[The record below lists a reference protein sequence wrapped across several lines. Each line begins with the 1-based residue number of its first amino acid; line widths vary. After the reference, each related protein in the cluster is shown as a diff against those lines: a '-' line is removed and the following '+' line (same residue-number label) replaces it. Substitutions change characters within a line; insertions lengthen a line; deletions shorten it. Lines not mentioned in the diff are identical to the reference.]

1 MDASNNIP
9 TFYGLT
15 QAQMAEFID
24 LYPTTR
30 NEDLCERF
38 GITKY
43 KIKVIRE
50 TLRDKHGI
58 LIAKTDEFM
67 REQWTIAGHK
77 GDDINRI
84 NGYKI
89 QRAHMAKLREE
100 GRAGRMKQ
108 KGDPSPWATATE
120 EQKAEWR
127 AKMSARRQKVM
138 ADEKR
143 RLMFGLP
150 QRTKLNFVEPN
161 GARANAKWALINKF
175 GYKFVE
181 KWLFEYDGNTERK
194 PIREKRYAERFK
206 FRFRQAENTDF
217 DI

>member
-15 QAQMAEFID
+15 QAQMAEFIN

-38 GITKY
+38 GLSKY

-67 REQWTIAGHK
+67 REQWVRAGHM
-77 GDDINRI
+77 GDDVNRR

-89 QRAHMAKLREE
+89 QRAHMAKLHAE
-100 GRAGRMKQ
+100 GRSPKAK
-108 KGDPSPWATATE
+108 KGDPSPWHTATE
-120 EQKAEWR
+120 EQKAQWK

-143 RLMFGLP
+143 RLMFGLE
-150 QRTKLNFVEPN
+150 QRTKLNFVEQNRP
-161 GARANAKWALINKF
+161 RANAKWALINKF

-194 PIREKRYAERFK
+194 PKREQNYIKKFK

>member
-15 QAQMAEFID
+15 QAQMAEFIN

-58 LIAKTDEFM
+58 SIAKTDEFM
-67 REQWTIAGHK
+67 QEQRTINGHK
-77 GDDINRI
+77 GDDVNRR

-89 QRAHMAKLREE
+89 QRAHMAKLHAE
-100 GRAGRMKQ
+100 GRSPKMK
-108 KGDPSPWATATE
+108 KGDPSPWHTATE
-120 EQKAEWR
+120 EQKAAWK
-127 AKMSARRQKVM
+127 AKMSARFQKLR

-143 RLMFGLP
+143 RIMFGLP

-161 GARANAKWALINKF
+161 RPRANAKWALINKF

-194 PIREKRYAERFK
+194 PKREQNYIKKFK
-206 FRFRQAENTDF
+206 FRFRQAENTDL